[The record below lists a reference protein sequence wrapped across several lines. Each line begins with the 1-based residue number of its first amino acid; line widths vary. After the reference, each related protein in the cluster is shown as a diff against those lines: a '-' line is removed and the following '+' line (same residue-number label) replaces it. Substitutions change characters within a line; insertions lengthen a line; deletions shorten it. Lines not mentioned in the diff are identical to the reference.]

1 MKSPNFLELI
11 AHALGG
17 LPQVLVGAWIVMLL
31 LIIFGIVSRIALG
44 RAADPTLPDEGVTLR
59 HFAEVI
65 AEWLDG
71 FVHQVSELHGARAMV
86 PFFGS
91 LFLFILAAN
100 FLGLIPGME
109 PPTNNTDLTF
119 ALAGICFIYYLYHGF
134 RAHGFGYLKSFLGPV
149 LFLLPLMMPI
159 EIADNLF
166 RPFSL
171 GIRLFA
177 NMFADHQVLS
187 LFTGLTYIGFPIAF
201 YALGSIVAVVQAL
214 VFTILAISYVR
225 MAAGE
230 HH

>member
-1 MKSPNFLELI
+1 MKPINFIELA
-11 AHALGG
+11 AHASGK
-17 LPQVLVGAWIVMLL
+17 LPPVLIGAWLVMLIL
-31 LIIFGIVSRIALG
+31 LIFAFAARRAL
-44 RAADPTLPDEGVTLR
+44 AAASNPMVPDEGITLR
-59 HFAEVI
+59 HLSEVI

-71 FVHQVSELHGARAMV
+71 FVAQVSELHGARKLV

-91 LFLFILAAN
+91 LFIFILTAN
-100 FLGLIPGME
+100 FLGLIPGFE
-109 PPTNNTDLTF
+109 PPTNDTDLTF
-119 ALAGICFIYYLYHGF
+119 ALAIICFVFYLYQGF
-134 RAHGFGYLKSFLGPV
+134 KSQGASYLKSFMGPV

-177 NMFADHQVLS
+177 NMFADHQVLG
-187 LFTGLTYIGFPIAF
+187 LFTGLTYVVFPIAF
-201 YALGSIVAVVQAL
+201 YALGAIVCVVQAL

-225 MAAGE
+225 MASAA